1 MSEIAV
7 ILGLI
12 FALSCG
18 VLAVMHSLKM
28 GRMTLLDWSLLGLGG
43 MYGLG
48 WGLVVTITQS
58 GGNPTWERWIN
69 PFESMYPLHTM
80 SAFLLMIGIIG
91 GWYSISPYFPLC
103 STRSLPVPCRRPNT
117 KTAIWTS
124 AFWLMLALAVLMQWL
139 YARAYGGLLGM
150 LDFSIA
156 IRSALFGEVFDN
168 NWSFLRPFGGL
179 AMIASYG
186 FFGLML
192 SGRYRIGTIFGFVL
206 SFIFSLYILYSWL
219 GRAGFVVFLTAFFLG
234 AALVRRQN
242 PIKMM
247 SIGLIVFILVLFLV
261 YSVSVW
267 MNLKAANN
275 LTAFLTRELSFPFGS
290 FFAQLNFNENLF
302 RGFLDLAVAPLYF
315 LPSSWYVNWIES
327 VSQVN
332 TTIIMGAP
340 KGEAGVTGGIPV
352 DLLTLGLMQAH
363 IFGVP
368 IIGILF
374 GILLRALQFLLDQI
388 PLIGIR
394 RVFEAHIALKISIL
408 GIFYSQ
414 PNLFISGN
422 FPLILGAIITSSLLV
437 FRRLKLFPTMKIKQ
451 PHLVKI
457 S

>member
-58 GGNPTWERWIN
+58 GGNPIWERWIN
-69 PFESMYPLHTM
+69 PFESMYPLHTI
-80 SAFLLMIGIIG
+80 SAFLLTVGIIG
-91 GWYSISPYFPLC
+91 GWYAVSPYFRLS
-103 STRSLPVPCRRPNT
+103 STRIHSVPSYKYKPN
-117 KTAIWTS
+117 TAIWAS
-124 AFWLMLALAVLMQWL
+124 AFWLMLFLAVLMQWL
-139 YARAYGGLLGM
+139 YARAYGGLLSM

-156 IRSALFGEVFDN
+156 IRSALFGEVFEN
-168 NWSFLRPFGGL
+168 KWSFLRPFGGL
-179 AMIASYG
+179 AIIAAYG
-186 FFGLML
+186 FFGLLL
-192 SGRYRIGTIFGFVL
+192 SEQRKIGTIFGFIL
-206 SFIFSLYILYSWL
+206 SIIFSLYILYSWL
-219 GRAGFVVFLTAFFLG
+219 GRVEFVVFLTTFFLG

-247 SIGLIVFILVLFLV
+247 STGLIVFMLILFLV
-261 YSVSVW
+261 HSVSVW
-267 MNLKAANN
+267 MNFKAADN
-275 LTAFLTRELSFPFGS
+275 LTVFLTRELSFPFGS
-290 FFAQLNFNENLF
+290 FFAQLNFNEHLF
-302 RGFLDLAVAPLYF
+302 RGFLDIAVAPLYF
-315 LPSSWYVNWIES
+315 LPSSWYGHWIES

-332 TTIIMGAP
+332 TAIIMGAP

-374 GILLRALQFLLDQI
+374 GILLRVLQYLLDRI

-394 RVFEAHIALKISIL
+394 GVFEAYVALKISIL

-422 FPLILGAIITSSLLV
+422 FPLILGAMIISSLLV
-437 FRRLKLFPTMKIKQ
+437 SRRLKLFSTTKIKR
-451 PHLVKI
+451 PLLVKN